1 MAWGPCAHHALSLAV
16 ALADGKSVSKERTMS
31 LVADCF
37 FLMKSENY
45 DPFVVRWI
53 WLKTLSKPRIFR
65 FSCLAKCKKV
75 RESLPWAIFLFC
87 TMICD

>member
-1 MAWGPCAHHALSLAV
+1 
-16 ALADGKSVSKERTMS
+16 MS

-53 WLKTLSKPRIFR
+53 WLKNIVKAQNLQ
-65 FSCLAKCKKV
+65 
-75 RESLPWAIFLFC
+75 IFLLSEMQKGERNHCLGQYFYFAP
-87 TMICD
+87 